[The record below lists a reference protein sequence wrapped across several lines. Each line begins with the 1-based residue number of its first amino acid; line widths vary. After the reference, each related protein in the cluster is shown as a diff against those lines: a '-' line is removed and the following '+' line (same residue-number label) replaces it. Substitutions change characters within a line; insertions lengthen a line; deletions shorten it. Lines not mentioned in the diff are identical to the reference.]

1 MNKNNTGEIIQ
12 AMPKIELHLHLE
24 GAFPLESLLRLIQKY
39 GSNEVHNLEELRQK
53 FVFTDFAHFIETW
66 YWKSDFYR
74 EPSDIE
80 DMAYSTIASL
90 SLQNIIYAEVYF
102 SPFDFIK
109 PQMPFPVV
117 TEAVISGVRRAESE
131 YPIRIGLIADIVRNH
146 GHETALARLDK
157 ITQYQNE
164 VLGIGLGGSEK
175 EFPAKLFAEVYT
187 EAQKRGFRLV
197 AHAGEADGPNSIW
210 DALRLLHAERIGHG
224 VRAVED
230 PNLME
235 YLRLNQIPLEVC
247 VTSNLKTKI
256 FNSAAEHPVRRL
268 FDYGLLITINSDDPT
283 MFGSNLTDEFNF
295 IANEYNFTLPE
306 IKKLTQNAIQA
317 SFAEDSFKQQLT
329 LKNNEYWNS
338 IGVKE

>member
-1 MNKNNTGEIIQ
+1 MNKNNIGEIIQ

-39 GSNEVHNLEELRQK
+39 GSNEVHNIEELRQK

-157 ITQYQNE
+157 ITQYQMRSSASDSAAVRRNFRPNCS
-164 VLGIGLGGSEK
+164 LRFILS
-175 EFPAKLFAEVYT
+175 P
-187 EAQKRGFRLV
+187 KRGFRLV
-197 AHAGEADGPNSIW
+197 AMLVKPMANSIW

-317 SFAEDSFKQQLT
+317 SFAEESFKQQLT
-329 LKNNEYWNS
+329 LKNNEYWDS
-338 IGVKE
+338 IGLKE